1 MLFSKNINANSKLL
15 LNRNVIQRAKKIAP
29 FLEYD
34 ENPYIVINNEGRL
47 IWVIDA
53 YTTSNSYP
61 YSQSVELQTSQG
73 TFSGKKSIN
82 YIRNSVKVLIDAYD
96 GTTTFYIIDRS
107 DPVIMAYWRAYPE
120 IFANLDDETIPDDIW
135 RHIQYP
141 EYLFKIQSEIL
152 QRYHETQPEIFYRND
167 DPWTITLET
176 KDNANQKTNPYYI
189 PAQEDKKIIQKLA
202 ITFSPLNRQNIIAY
216 LTVSNNSKDNYG
228 KLTLYNLSK
237 DSNILGPLQIDTQID
252 QNEEIS
258 KNLKSWSTGGYKV
271 IRSMTVIPI
280 ENSFLYVEPIQIVAV
295 NESVQI
301 PYVKKVIVASGNKL
315 AIGDDFKDALNKLVS
330 QNVVNIEIKDTD
342 DIDTLIDEI
351 IRANTNLKESSSN
364 NDWEMI
370 GKDLKSLQDLIDKLE
385 KKHTLET

>member
-1 MLFSKNINANSKLL
+1 MLFSRNINSNSKLL
-15 LNRNVIQRAKKIAP
+15 LNRNIIQRAKKIAP

-34 ENPYIVINNEGRL
+34 ENPYIVINSEGKL

-53 YTTSNSYP
+53 YTTSSSYP

-73 TFSGKKSIN
+73 TFSSKKSIN

-107 DPVIMAYWRAYPE
+107 DPVIMAYWRAYPDL
-120 IFANLDDETIPDDIW
+120 FANLDDDTIPDDIW
-135 RHIQYP
+135 NHIQYP
-141 EYLFKIQSEIL
+141 EYLFKIQAEIL

-167 DPWTITLET
+167 DPWTITMET
-176 KDNANQKTNPYYI
+176 KENAMQTTSPYYI
-189 PAQEDKKIIQKLA
+189 AAKKDREVSQNLA

-216 LTVSNNSKDNYG
+216 LTASNNSKDNYG

-252 QNEEIS
+252 QNEDIS
-258 KNLKSWSTGGYKV
+258 KSLKSWSTGGYKV
-271 IRSMTVIPI
+271 IRNMTVVPI
-280 ENSFLYVEPIQIVAV
+280 GNSFLYIEPIQIVAV
-295 NESVQI
+295 NEDPQI

-315 AIGDDFKDALNKLVS
+315 AIGDDFKDALNRLLS

-342 DIDTLIDEI
+342 DLDTLIEEI
-351 IRANTNLKESSSN
+351 IKANTNLKESSSN
-364 NDWEMI
+364 NDWEMF
-370 GKDLKSLQDLIDKLE
+370 GKDLQSLQDLIDKLE
-385 KKHTLET
+385 KKTDKS